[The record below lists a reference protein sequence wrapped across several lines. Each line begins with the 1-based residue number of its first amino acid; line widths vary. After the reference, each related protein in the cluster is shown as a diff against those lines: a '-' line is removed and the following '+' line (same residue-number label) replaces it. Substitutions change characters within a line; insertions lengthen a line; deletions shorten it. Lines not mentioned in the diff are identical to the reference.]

1 VLFSPYQIG
10 NLGLP
15 NRLVRSA
22 TAERMATEE
31 GKPLPSLMDL
41 YKELIRGEIGLLITG
56 HMFIHTSGKCHT
68 EMTAIHQ
75 DECLPALMELVE
87 VVHQEK
93 GKVVVQINHGGSK
106 CAPEVVDQVMAPS
119 AMGQEGM
126 TRPAREMSL
135 DDIKNTVENFARAAQ
150 RAKRAGFDG
159 VQIHSA
165 HGYLNSQFLS
175 PLTNLRQDEW
185 GGSLENRSRFL
196 KNVCLAVREEV
207 GPDYPVL
214 IKFGIADGI
223 EGGLKLAEGLEIIRQ
238 FGSWGLDGI
247 EISSGFGGDLFSS
260 IQQDIDSPEVE
271 GYFLDFARQA
281 KSATTLPILAVGG
294 FRSRQIMEKAL
305 QEGAADLISL
315 CRPLIREP
323 KLPNLLRSGE
333 VDVSDCLSANLCW
346 AEKDGEGIS
355 CKCYK

>member
-1 VLFSPYQIG
+1 MLFSPSQIG
-10 NLGLP
+10 SLSLP

-22 TAERMATEE
+22 TAERMATET
-31 GKPLPSLMDL
+31 GTPLPSLMDL

-56 HMFIHTSGKCHT
+56 HMFIHPSGKCHS

-75 DECLPALMELVE
+75 DECLPALKELTE
-87 VVHQEK
+87 VVHQEN

-106 CAPEVVDQVMAPS
+106 CSPEVVDQVMAPS
-119 AMGQEGM
+119 ALDQESL
-126 TRPAREMSL
+126 TRSAREMSL
-135 DDIKNTVENFARAAQ
+135 DDIQNTIEHFARAAQ
-150 RAKRAGFDG
+150 RAQRAGFDG

-175 PLTNLRQDEW
+175 PLANQRQDEW

-196 KNVCLAVREEV
+196 KNVCLVVREEV
-207 GPDYPVL
+207 GPDFPVL

-223 EGGLKLAEGLEIIRQ
+223 KGGLTLTDGLDLIRQ
-238 FGSWGLDGI
+238 FESWGLDGV
-247 EISSGFGGDLFSS
+247 EISSGFSGDIFSS
-260 IQQDIDSPEVE
+260 IQQDIDKPEDE
-271 GYFLDFARQA
+271 GYFLEFARQA
-281 KSATTLPILAVGG
+281 RSTTTLPILAVGG

-305 QEGAADLISL
+305 QEGMADFISL

-323 KLPNLLRSGE
+323 KLPALLRTGE
-333 VDVSDCLSANLCW
+333 VDASDCLSVNLCW